1 MMDSGSYQ
9 KPNQIL
15 ETPSRHTHMVTNAHL
30 HREER
35 CRDELE
41 VGLDILPQSHGH
53 LGLI

>member
-1 MMDSGSYQ
+1 MMESGSYQ

-15 ETPSRHTHMVTNAHL
+15 ETPLPPTHMVINARL

-35 CRDELE
+35 RRDELE